1 MCETKAKLNSSIMHP
16 AAFLGNPAVAPP
28 VHDAAAKLE
37 ELCQFIFKHGDDR
50 SRTRALLCSVY
61 HHALHDRYYVA
72 RDKLLMSHIQD
83 NIDKVDTKT
92 MILYNR
98 ALVTIGLSA
107 FREGLV
113 QKVRLAPSLYIAT
126 SHLHSSTQ
134 TPHPP
139 IT

>member
-1 MCETKAKLNSSIMHP
+1 M
-16 AAFLGNPAVAPP
+16 
-28 VHDAAAKLE
+28 
-37 ELCQFIFKHGDDR
+37 
-50 SRTRALLCSVY
+50 Y

-113 QKVRLAPSLYIAT
+113 QKVCYNMLCMIRCDVLYVRYSKSLYSKT
-126 SHLHSSTQ
+126 
-134 TPHPP
+134 
-139 IT
+139 

>member
-1 MCETKAKLNSSIMHP
+1 MLLPSSRSSASLFLNTETIGGETSTYSENQFNLYRQLTYDYIT
-16 AAFLGNPAVAPP
+16 NPHLP
-28 VHDAAAKLE
+28 
-37 ELCQFIFKHGDDR
+37 LC

-113 QKVRLAPSLYIAT
+113 QKVLP
-126 SHLHSSTQ
+126 
-134 TPHPP
+134 
-139 IT
+139 